1 MNILSLLFLILYVNT
16 IIFAQFGSQDTGG
29 PLSPEQAAYDVK
41 YYNINLEIDPVE
53 KSIAGWVGIN
63 AQVIKSISFF
73 VLDLDDRYDIA
84 LIKLLSAAGEI
95 FMLPFQHNNGQIII
109 ELPYVFNPCELIDIE
124 IHYKGIPRVAERPPW
139 DDGFTWSKT
148 ESGEDWIGV
157 TCQGGGA
164 DIWWPCKDHPSD
176 EPDSASLSFTVP
188 GNLFCASNGK
198 LLNTIDNLDG
208 TKTFEWFVS
217 TP

>member
-1 MNILSLLFLILYVNT
+1 MKILSLHFLILYANT

-84 LIKLLSAAGEI
+84 LIKLLSTTGKI

-109 ELPYVFNPCELIDIE
+109 ELPYVFNPGELIDIE

-148 ESGEDWIGV
+148 RKRRRLDRCYLPGWRSRYMV
-157 TCQGGGA
+157 AMQG
-164 DIWWPCKDHPSD
+164 PSVGR
-176 EPDSASLSFTVP
+176 T
-188 GNLFCASNGK
+188 GFCIAEFYCAG
-198 LLNTIDNLDG
+198 
-208 TKTFEWFVS
+208 
-217 TP
+217 